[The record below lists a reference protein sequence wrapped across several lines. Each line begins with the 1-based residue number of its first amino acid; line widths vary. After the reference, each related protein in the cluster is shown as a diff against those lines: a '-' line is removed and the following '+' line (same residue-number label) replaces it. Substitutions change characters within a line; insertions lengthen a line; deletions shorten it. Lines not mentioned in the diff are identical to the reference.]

1 MTRKAIFPGSFD
13 PFTNG
18 HLDTVTR
25 AASLFD
31 DVIIACMTN
40 IKKHPLF
47 SADEKQALIQA
58 AVADLPNV
66 KVVALP
72 HQLTVAFA
80 QSLGAQ
86 YMVRGLRSPQDFAYE
101 ADVATI
107 NSQLAPQV
115 ETVFLLAD
123 PKYRNLS
130 SSMVK
135 EVASFGADVSK
146 LVPANIAQALSEKFG
161 GDHHA

>member
-1 MTRKAIFPGSFD
+1 MSRKAIFPGSFD

-18 HLDTVTR
+18 HLDTVKR
-25 AASLFD
+25 AAALFD
-31 DVIIACMTN
+31 EVTIACMTN
-40 IKKHPLF
+40 SNKHPLF
-47 SADEKQALIQA
+47 GADEKQALIKA

-66 KVVALP
+66 NVVALP

-80 QSLGAQ
+80 QSLGAT
-86 YMVRGLRSPQDFAYE
+86 YMVRGLRSSRDFDYE

-107 NSQLAPQV
+107 NTQLAPQV

-135 EVASFGADVSK
+135 EVASFGADVSQM
-146 LVPANIAQALSEKFG
+146 VPANIAAALRQKLG
-161 GDHHA
+161 GDAHA